1 MPYVARDGNGSLY
14 FYAQD
19 ELPRWSSEREGFF
32 TNAFAGCAYL
42 GGLDGELIEPIY
54 PSVKRGECV
63 KVIIELD
70 KEEARNAKD

>member
-32 TNAFAGCAYL
+32 L
-42 GGLDGELIEPIY
+42 
-54 PSVKRGECV
+54 
-63 KVIIELD
+63 
-70 KEEARNAKD
+70 